1 MRHPGI
7 NYWAFSGNPRYY
19 RVEDA
24 VRELKE
30 DFWTVPNRDVQAGDR
45 AIIWKAK
52 GNERLRGIIA
62 LAEILTNPLPMKD
75 PNPQYW
81 VDQDAANEV
90 VDRVQIRYFI
100 PPALPL
106 WEGETNLKV
115 LEERELSVARAT
127 GGTVF
132 HVTLDHWD
140 AILQEVGGWP
150 APEIEDA
157 ELAIAELAGKNRSG
171 QGFRMDVAAR
181 QAIEQHAMQAAKIYF
196 EEQGWA
202 VTDVSAT
209 CSYDLVCKRN
219 NGEELHVEVKG
230 TTSDGQQ
237 ILLTRNEVEHAR
249 YRYPHVALFVLA
261 NIKIEKTSTG
271 GIRPGDGERHLL
283 EPWNVDD
290 GMLTPLAYAYKIKM
304 SEKNREEVK

>member
-1 MRHPGI
+1 MRYPGM
-7 NYWAFSGNPRYY
+7 NYWAFSGNPRYS

-30 DFWTVPNRDVQAGDR
+30 DYWTVPHRDVRAGDR

-52 GNERLRGIIA
+52 GNEQHRGIIA

-81 VDQDAANEV
+81 VDQNEANEV

-132 HVTLDHWD
+132 HVTPDQWD
-140 AILQEVGGWP
+140 AILQEIGGWP

-157 ELAIAELAGKNRSG
+157 ELTLAELAGKNRSG
-171 QGFRMDVAAR
+171 QGFRMDAAAR
-181 QAIEQHAMQAAKIYF
+181 QAIEQHAMQEAINHY
-196 EEQGWA
+196 EEQGWS
-202 VTDVSAT
+202 VTDISAT
-209 CSYDLVCKRN
+209 CSYDLFCKRN
-219 NGEELHVEVKG
+219 KGEELHVEVKG

-237 ILLTRNEVEHAR
+237 ILLTANEVEHAR
-249 YRYPHVALFVLA
+249 YRYPNVALLFWL
-261 NIKIEKTSTG
+261 TSKLSK
-271 GIRPGDGERHLL
+271 PLQENYDQAVER
-283 EPWNVDD
+283 NFQ
-290 GMLTPLAYAYKIKM
+290 
-304 SEKNREEVK
+304 

>member
-1 MRHPGI
+1 MEDL
-7 NYWAFSGNPRYY
+7 NPH
-19 RVEDA
+19 
-24 VRELKE
+24 
-30 DFWTVPNRDVQAGDR
+30 
-45 AIIWKAK
+45 
-52 GNERLRGIIA
+52 
-62 LAEILTNPLPMKD
+62 
-75 PNPQYW
+75 YW
-81 VDQDAANEV
+81 VKQNAVNEALWQV
-90 VDRVQIRYFI
+90 EIRYLVS
-100 PPALPL
+100 PKLPL
-106 WEGETNLKV
+106 LEGMTNVKV
-115 LEERELSVARAT
+115 IEERKLSIQQPNAQ
-127 GGTVF
+127 GSVF
-132 HVTLDHWD
+132 HVTPDQWD
-140 AILQEVGGWP
+140 AILQTIGGWP

-157 ELAIAELAGKNRSG
+157 ELAVAELAGKNRSG

-181 QAIEQHAMQAAKIYF
+181 QAIEQHVMQTAKIYY
-196 EEQGWA
+196 EELGWA

-219 NGEELHVEVKG
+219 NREELHVEVKG

-271 GIRPGDGERHLL
+271 GIRPGGGERHLL